1 MALRDLVPQRRG
13 IRRLENDMP
22 LRSIRQQM
30 EMLQREMDRLMSD
43 FWPSRSSLL
52 DESWVS
58 TTWPCVDETEDDKT
72 YRVSV
77 ELPGIDPKDVEVTVA
92 DGVLTISGEKKRE
105 EETRE
110 KNVYR
115 REREYGS
122 FRRVLALPTDVDE
135 AAAKASFDKGV
146 LTVELPKSAEAQQKT
161 RRIEISTK

>member
-1 MALRDLVPQRRG
+1 
-13 IRRLENDMP
+13 MP

-30 EMLQREMDRLMSD
+30 EMLQREMDRLMGD
-43 FWPSRSSLL
+43 FWPSRPSLL
-52 DESWVS
+52 DESWAS
-58 TTWPCVDETEDDKT
+58 TAWPCVDETEDEKT

-77 ELPGIDPKDVEVTVA
+77 ELPGIDPKDVEVTVG

-122 FRRVLALPTDVDE
+122 FRRVLALPTEVDE
-135 AAAKASFDKGV
+135 SAAKASFDKGV